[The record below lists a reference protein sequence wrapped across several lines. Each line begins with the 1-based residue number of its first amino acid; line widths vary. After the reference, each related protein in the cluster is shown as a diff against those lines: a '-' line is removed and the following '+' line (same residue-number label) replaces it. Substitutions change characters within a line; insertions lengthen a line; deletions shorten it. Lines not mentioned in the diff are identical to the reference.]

1 MPLALALTAR
11 SHWEGEDRQVTV
23 RLVLADDHDV
33 LREGL
38 CALLRGEG
46 GYEIVGQAANGR
58 ECIELVKKLRP
69 DVVVMDVTMP
79 ELSGIEAA
87 RRVTQEVAGTKIVA
101 LSIHSDERFV
111 TQMLAAGAD
120 AYVPKACPFDELLRA
135 IDTVMRGSTY
145 VSTKV
150 TVEKDCT
157 GSQPPP
163 GDGGG
168 PALTPHERE
177 VLRRPPGGATV
188 SGTEA
193 SPKADRRRHRRAEV
207 CLPVRL
213 MGADR
218 SVIGP
223 GMTANVSPGGLLLA
237 RVQENGL
244 REGQGVRVVFGP
256 PTCDGAWERGFAGRV
271 CRMESGQSAPLAVEL
286 EEAPL
291 FLQAPELIGR
301 STEILR
307 IKSQLP
313 DLARSDLNVL
323 IQGESGTGKNVAA
336 ELMHRCSERSDQPL
350 VRVNCP
356 SIPDTLFES
365 QLFGHKKGAFTDAKS
380 AAPGLFRIANHGTI
394 LLDEISAVP
403 AFAQGK
409 LLQAIDEKRFI
420 PVGSC
425 RTVEVDVRIVALT
438 NDNLEKRVREGTFR
452 QDLFYR
458 LTEATVT
465 VPPLRERGDDIPLLA
480 DYFLRKYSAEFGRTY
495 RPFAEGQLRSLCDH
509 PWPGNVRELENTVK
523 RGVVMGQFVTPV
535 RAILEP
541 WPDCPPSAGLGAAQ
555 VGGLEEARAEVERA
569 AIAQALAACDN
580 CKTRAAARL
589 GISYRTLLRKI
600 KQYDLKA

>member
-1 MPLALALTAR
+1 M
-11 SHWEGEDRQVTV
+11 TV

-58 ECIELVKKLRP
+58 ECIELVKELRP

-79 ELSGIEAA
+79 ELNGIEAA
-87 RRVTQEVAGTKIVA
+87 RRVTEEVAGTKVVA

-120 AYVPKACPFDELLRA
+120 AYVPKVCPFDELLRA
-135 IDTVMRGSTY
+135 IDAVMRGSTY

-150 TVEKDCT
+150 TVEKDDMR
-157 GSQPPP
+157 SQPSH
-163 GDGGG
+163 GDGGA
-168 PALTPHERE
+168 PALTPDERE
-177 VLRRPPGGATV
+177 SLQRRPARGTV

-193 SPKADRRRHRRAEV
+193 TPKAERRRHRRAEL
-207 CLPVRL
+207 CLTVRL
-213 MGADR
+213 LGAGTTM
-218 SVIGP
+218 IGP
-223 GMTANVSPGGLLLA
+223 GVTVNVSPGGLLLEL
-237 RVQENGL
+237 VQQDGL
-244 REGQGVRVVFGP
+244 SEGQGLQVVFGP
-256 PTCDGAWERGFAGRV
+256 PPCHGLCSWEFPARV
-271 CRMESGQSAPLAVEL
+271 CRVERGRSARYAVAL
-286 EEAPL
+286 EEAQS
-291 FLQAPELIGR
+291 FLQSPELIGG
-301 STEILR
+301 SPEMLR
-307 IKSQLP
+307 LKSQLP

-336 ELMHRCSERSDQPL
+336 ELMHRCSERSGQPL

-403 AFAQGK
+403 GFTQAK
-409 LLQAIDEKRFI
+409 LLQAIEEKRFI

-425 RTVEVDVRIVALT
+425 RTVDVDVRIVALT

-452 QDLFYR
+452 RDLFYR

-465 VPPLRERGDDIPLLA
+465 VPPLRERGDDVPLLA
-480 DYFLRKYSAEFGRTY
+480 DYFLRKYSAEFGCTY
-495 RPFAEGQLRSLCDH
+495 RPFAEEQLRSLCDY

-535 RAILEP
+535 RAILET
-541 WPDCPPSAGLGAAQ
+541 WTVSSADLGAAQ

-580 CKTRAAARL
+580 CKTKAAARL

-600 KQYDLKA
+600 KQYGLKA

>member
-1 MPLALALTAR
+1 VPLTLALTAR

-46 GYEIVGQAANGR
+46 GYEIVGQAANGPD
-58 ECIELVKKLRP
+58 CIELVKKLRP

-79 ELSGIEAA
+79 EMNGIEAA

-111 TQMLAAGAD
+111 SQMLAAGAD
-120 AYVPKACPFDELLRA
+120 AYVPKVCPFGELLRA

-150 TVEKDCT
+150 TVQKDYMR
-157 GSQPPP
+157 SQPPH
-163 GDGGG
+163 GDGGA
-168 PALTPHERE
+168 PALTPDERE
-177 VLRRPPGGATV
+177 NLQRRPARGAL
-188 SGTEA
+188 SGTKA
-193 SPKADRRRHRRAEV
+193 IPKVERRRHRRAEL

-213 MGADR
+213 LRTDGSLMEAG
-218 SVIGP
+218 V
-223 GMTANVSPGGLLLA
+223 TVNVSPGGLLLDLA
-237 RVQENGL
+237 DQNGL
-244 REGQGVRVVFGP
+244 REGQSVRVIFGP
-256 PTCDGAWERGFAGRV
+256 ATGEGMRSLSFDGCV
-271 CRMESGQSAPLAVEL
+271 CRVEPGHSARLAVEL
-286 EEAPL
+286 EDASP
-291 FLQAPELIGR
+291 FLQAPELIGC
-301 STEILR
+301 STEVLR

-323 IQGESGTGKNVAA
+323 IQGESGTGKNVVA

-394 LLDEISAVP
+394 LLDEISVVP
-403 AFAQGK
+403 MFTQAK
-409 LLQAIDEKRFI
+409 LLQAIEEKRFI

-438 NDNLEKRVREGTFR
+438 NDNLERRVREGTFR

-458 LTEATVT
+458 LTEAAVT
-465 VPPLRERGDDIPLLA
+465 VSPLRERRDDIPLLA
-480 DYFLRKYSAEFGRTY
+480 DYFLRKYSAEYGHTC
-495 RPFAEGQLRSLCDH
+495 RPFAEEQLRSFCDY
-509 PWPGNVRELENTVK
+509 PWPGNVRELENVVK
-523 RGVVMGQFVTPV
+523 RSVIMGHLVRLSHGVQEH
-535 RAILEP
+535 R
-541 WPDCPPSAGLGAAQ
+541 PDCPPGAGLEAVQDGS
-555 VGGLEEARAEVERA
+555 LEEARTRAERA
-569 AIAQALAACDN
+569 TIARVLAACDN
-580 CKTRAAARL
+580 CKTKAAARL

-600 KQYDLKA
+600 NQYDL

>member
-1 MPLALALTAR
+1 M
-11 SHWEGEDRQVTV
+11 V

-46 GYEIVGQAANGR
+46 GYEIVGQAANGL

-79 ELSGIEAA
+79 EMNGIEAA

-111 TQMLAAGAD
+111 TQMLAAGAE
-120 AYVPKACPFDELLRA
+120 AYVPKVCPFDELLRA

-150 TVEKDCT
+150 TVEKDYM
-157 GSQPPP
+157 GSQPPQ
-163 GDGGG
+163 GGG
-168 PALTPHERE
+168 GAPALTAHECE

-188 SGTEA
+188 HGAKAT
-193 SPKADRRRHRRAEV
+193 PRADRRRHRRAEL

-213 MGADR
+213 LGTDGRGMA
-218 SVIGP
+218 P
-223 GMTANVSPGGLLLA
+223 GVTVNVSPVGLLLELA
-237 RVQENGL
+237 EQDGL
-244 REGQGVRVVFGP
+244 REGQIVRVVFGP
-256 PTCDGAWERGFAGRV
+256 PTRDGAWEKGFAGRV
-271 CRMESGQSAPLAVEL
+271 CRMEPGQSVRLAVEL
-286 EEAPL
+286 ENAPL

-301 STEILR
+301 TTEMLR
-307 IKSQLP
+307 LKSQLP
-313 DLARSDLNVL
+313 ELARSDLTVL

-336 ELMHRCSERSDQPL
+336 ELLHRCSERSDQPL

-356 SIPDTLFES
+356 AIPDTLFES

-380 AAPGLFRIANHGTI
+380 AAPGLFRIANRGTI

-403 AFAQGK
+403 MFAQAK
-409 LLQAIDEKRFI
+409 LLQAIEEKRFI
-420 PVGSC
+420 PVGSY
-425 RTVEVDVRIVALT
+425 RTVGVDVRIVALT
-438 NDNLEKRVREGTFR
+438 NDDLEKRVREGTFR

-465 VPPLRERGDDIPLLA
+465 VPPLRERRDDIPLLA
-480 DYFLRKYSAEFGRTY
+480 DYFLRKYSAEFGRIC
-495 RPFAEGQLRSLCDH
+495 RPFSEEQLRSLCDYS
-509 PWPGNVRELENTVK
+509 WPGNVRELENTVK
-523 RGVVMGQFVTPV
+523 RGVVMGHFVTPV
-535 RAILEP
+535 RAIVEP
-541 WPDCPPSAGLGAAQ
+541 WSDWPPGAGLRAAQ
-555 VGGLEEARAEVERA
+555 VGGLEEARTRAERA
-569 AIAQALAACDN
+569 TIARALAACGN
-580 CKTRAAARL
+580 SKTKAAARL

-600 KQYDLKA
+600 QHYGLKA